1 MFFDKTA
8 FISALRVDTPVSDQ
22 ETFITYSGFQY
33 RGVTAA
39 AVEINIQPASMQLTA
54 MAEGQ
59 MFKTYKA
66 YTSASGVVEG
76 MLVTVSGTGELY
88 RVRGRE
94 AYPYRMGAHYEL
106 TLAKSDVN
114 P

>member
-8 FISALRVDTPVSDQ
+8 FVSTLVTNNPVTDQ
-22 ETFITYSGFQY
+22 ETFTTYSGF
-33 RGVTAA
+33 GGTAA
-39 AVEINIQPASMQLTA
+39 IQVNIQPASMELTA
-54 MAEGQ
+54 MAEGEL
-59 MFKTYKA
+59 FKTYKA
-66 YTSASGVVEG
+66 YTSASGVTEG
-76 MLVTVSGTGELY
+76 MLLTVSGTGEVY

-94 AYPYRMGAHYEL
+94 AYPYRMGPHYEL

>member
-1 MFFDKTA
+1 MFFDKVA
-8 FISALRVDTPVSDQ
+8 FVSALRVDNPVSDQ

-33 RGVTAA
+33 GGVTSAA
-39 AVEINIQPASMQLTA
+39 IQVNIQPASAELTA
-54 MAEGQ
+54 MSEGE

-66 YTSASGVVEG
+66 FTSASGVVEG
-76 MLVTVSGTGELY
+76 MLLTVSGTGELY

-94 AYPYRMGAHYEL
+94 AFPYRMGAHYEL
-106 TLAKSDVN
+106 TLVKSNVN